1 MHDNRATTEIEE
13 VERIVA
19 HARRVHALLDAAV
32 DEVRTR
38 LRVMNDECGLIHPSK
53 RSSTSLSVYCVE
65 QAERT

>member
-1 MHDNRATTEIEE
+1 MHDNDNRSNTELED

-38 LRVMNDECGLIHPSK
+38 LRAMNDEC
-53 RSSTSLSVYCVE
+53 RFVSSE
-65 QAERT
+65 